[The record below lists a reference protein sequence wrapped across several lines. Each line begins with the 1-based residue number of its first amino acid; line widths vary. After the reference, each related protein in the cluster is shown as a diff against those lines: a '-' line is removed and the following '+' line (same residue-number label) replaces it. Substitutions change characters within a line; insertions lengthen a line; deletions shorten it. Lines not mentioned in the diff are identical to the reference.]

1 MLLLGTFAFMMEAEE
16 RVSVLAQKELS
27 KWASLLPVNDTPQ
40 SPDSLETQSHSVSR
54 LYSLL
59 SEEDKKVNS
68 VNN

>member
-27 KWASLLPVNDTPQ
+27 KWASLLPVNDTAQ
-40 SPDSLETQSHSVSR
+40 SPDSLETQPHSVSR

-59 SEEDKKVNS
+59 SEDDKKVNS

>member
-27 KWASLLPVNDTPQ
+27 KWASLLPVNDATQ

-59 SEEDKKVNS
+59 SEDDKKVNS